1 MKQRGVAATVRSLAT
16 TEVNASKYK
25 VATVA
30 RRWKRAEP
38 LVYWE
43 LTPSLRVHA
52 LASVATS
59 LR

>member
-1 MKQRGVAATVRSLAT
+1 
-16 TEVNASKYK
+16 VNPLGYK

-30 RRWKRAEP
+30 RRWKRNKVAAVARRWKRAES
-38 LVYWE
+38 LLHGEV
-43 LTPSLRVHA
+43 TPSLRVHA